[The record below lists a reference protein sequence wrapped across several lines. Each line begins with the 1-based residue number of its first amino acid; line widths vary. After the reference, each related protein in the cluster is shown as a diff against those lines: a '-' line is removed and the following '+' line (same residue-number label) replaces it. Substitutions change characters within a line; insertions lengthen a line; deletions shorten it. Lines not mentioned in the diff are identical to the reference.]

1 MIWKMARHNAI
12 SVNGE
17 RRSTLSMAQSR
28 LSFLSAGFVLC
39 YLMVMVRL
47 LDLSVVQN
55 QVLFTEEA
63 SASDQVVNVREIAER
78 RGDVYDR
85 NGFLVATTLRTPSL
99 FVDPSLIISPQD
111 MFTKLQAVFPDL
123 DQTKTLAT
131 LSADNRFGWIK
142 RGITPQQQER
152 VLEIGSP
159 ALGFQYEQKRVYPQ
173 KALFSHLLG
182 YTDRDGLGLSG
193 IERSYDD
200 ILSAGNDVTLTM
212 DLRLQHLVRREVK
225 KAMEDF
231 TAKAGTGVI
240 LDAHTGEVLAGVS
253 LPDFDVNMVRSA
265 SDNEKFNRL
274 TLGVYELGSMF
285 KIFSTAALLELH
297 DVPMGFTFDAR
308 KPIEVGRYSIN
319 DYHAQKRIMTVPEV
333 FMHSSN
339 IGSAMMGQMVGGKA
353 LRDFYADLG
362 LMGAMQTDVKEVGKP
377 LLPNPWR
384 EVNTMTAAYGHGL
397 ATTPLQMSSAVATI
411 VNGGMAVRPKMVMRE
426 KGQLQSEVQIISEN
440 TSERMRKL
448 LRLVVTEGTGK
459 NADVKGYMIGGKTGT
474 AEKSINGRYH
484 RDKLISSFVGAFPM
498 NDPKYVVMVMVDEP
512 KGNKKSYGYATA
524 GWVAAPA
531 VERIVSGMASILG
544 LPSDVYSEEDD
555 ISTDLLRYVHDPK
568 KKKRGGKKLVSYT
581 R

>member
-12 SVNGE
+12 NVNGE

-39 YLMVMVRL
+39 YLMVMVRM

-55 QVLFTEEA
+55 QVLFTEDA

-308 KPIEVGRYSIN
+308 KPIKVGRYSIN

-411 VNGGMAVRPKMVMRE
+411 VNGGMAVRPQMVMRE

-555 ISTDLLRYVHDPK
+555 ISTDLLRHVHDPK